1 MAYKPSSILTFTTH
15 NGKTHLEIEQEFAIE
30 QKKRL
35 MEFMIS
41 QEVKEITKKIGEDLW
56 AEYNRMANKNGL

>member
-1 MAYKPSSILTFTTH
+1 MYKPSGILTFTAP
-15 NGKTHLEIEQEFAIE
+15 NGKTHLELEQEFTIE

-41 QEVKEITKKIGEDLW
+41 PVVKELTKKIGEDLW
-56 AEYNRMANKNGL
+56 KEYNKNR